1 MDFRASGRS
10 RSDGTARPCV
20 HRERPQLGVGSR
32 KAART
37 VSPPHQRA
45 AVEGERVMCGIVG
58 LLSAAGMAATIGR
71 TFVQDTLQ
79 LQHTRGP
86 DDRGTVDIGLGNF
99 TLTLGHNRLSV
110 IDLSV
115 AGHQPMTD
123 RSSAYTITY
132 NGEIYNYI
140 ELKRELEDL
149 GAQFGT
155 RTDTEVILE

>member
-1 MDFRASGRS
+1 
-10 RSDGTARPCV
+10 
-20 HRERPQLGVGSR
+20 
-32 KAART
+32 
-37 VSPPHQRA
+37 
-45 AVEGERVMCGIVG
+45 MCGIVG

-86 DDRGTVDIGLGNF
+86 DDRGTVDIALGNF
-99 TLTLGHNRLSV
+99 TLTLGHNRLSI

-155 RTDTEVILE
+155 RTDTEVILEAYRLLGTRLFVAFQWNVRFRYCRCCSSRNHSLARSVWY